1 MNLVEKQTLAFSL
14 FDQKQKIGRDISKES
29 ASFLWQ
35 QMLTYV
41 LKQMPQDQQ
50 SKQEMLEMCRH
61 YYRHNKHELKNIDEF
76 QSTYKS
82 DKAIQWYTDE
92 CFLYKLLNK
101 ALRTEDIELLYIFR
115 FFIIDLCA
123 ALEKERLL
131 PKGETILTLYRGTQ
145 ISNEE
150 LEKLK
155 QNEGKIISTNGFL
168 STSRNIHVSLGFA
181 RQSLPAVDFQAV
193 LFEIE
198 ADPSLNTVVF
208 ADIENKTRLKGEEEV
223 LFSLNALFKIRS
235 VDFDLTL
242 DIWKVELTVTDEG
255 SHKIQEYLTLAKHEL
270 DDYAPIIYFGRLLL
284 YSSGYVDRADKYFQ
298 MLLKSLP
305 FDHED
310 TAAVYNQIGAVQD
323 LKDELD
329 LALENY
335 ELAYEIRQI
344 RLPPDHPHIA
354 ASLNNIGGIY
364 KAKGDPGRAI
374 DYYNKALNIQKKNY
388 PGDHVHKA
396 MTMENIGR
404 VYTDKNDFDT
414 ALLHLFRALDMYKRV
429 LPAQHPDIARC
440 LGNIGVV
447 HEKKGNF
454 DNALDYYHQQ
464 LEMDEQCLPIDHP
477 DRSKH
482 LDWIVDTYKKV
493 GEIEKALNLC
503 RKQLNIQ
510 KSSLHETHP
519 CIARTLIN
527 MADVLEDKDPNQ
539 ALDHYA
545 SALCIL
551 EQSTPPDHRAISQ
564 CLTSMACLYSNFDM
578 LDNALQCQLKALDLN
593 RQILPSNHAS
603 IANNL
608 RNIGLFYQA
617 MNKSSEALRYLD
629 ESLSIYRANYG
640 QDHEYVK
647 RGETDIVNINIKIKI
662 NSISTSIARTSSTSD
677 EDIEEYVHHGLK
689 STSPSMQL
697 NSTPQLDR
705 MKTIKKRERT
715 HRDSICVIQ

>member
-1 MNLVEKQTLAFSL
+1 
-14 FDQKQKIGRDISKES
+14 
-29 ASFLWQ
+29 
-35 QMLTYV
+35 
-41 LKQMPQDQQ
+41 MPQDQQ

-61 YYRHNKHELKNIDEF
+61 YYRHNKRELQKINEF

-123 ALEKERLL
+123 ALEKERLIL
-131 PKGETILTLYRGTQ
+131 KGKTILTLYRGTQ

-168 STSRNIHVSLGFA
+168 STSRNIHVSLRFA

-193 LFEIE
+193 LFEIKV
-198 ADPSLNTVVF
+198 DPSLNTVIF
-208 ADIENKTRLKGEEEV
+208 ADIENQTCLKGEEEV
-223 LFSLNALFKIRS
+223 LFSVNALFKIRS

-242 DIWKVELTVTDEG
+242 DIWKVESTATDEG

-270 DDYAPIIYFGRLLL
+270 DDYTPIIYFGRLLF
-284 YSSGYVDRADKYFQ
+284 YSSGYVDRAEKYFQ

-310 TAAVYNQIGAVQD
+310 TAAVYNQIGAVHD

-335 ELAYEIRQI
+335 ELAYQIRQA
-344 RLPPDHPHIA
+344 RLPSDHPHIA

-364 KAKGDPGRAI
+364 KTKRDTDRAM
-374 DYYNKALNIQKKNY
+374 DYYKKALNVQQKNY

-404 VYTDKNDFDT
+404 VHTDKNDFDT
-414 ALLHLFRALDMYKRV
+414 ALLQLSRALDMYKRV

-454 DNALDYYHQQ
+454 DSALDYYHQQ

-493 GEIEKALNLC
+493 GEIEKALDLC
-503 RKQLNIQ
+503 RKQLNTQ
-510 KSSLHETHP
+510 KSSLPETHP
-519 CIARTLIN
+519 CIARTLIS

-551 EQSTPPDHRAISQ
+551 EQSTSPDHRAISQ
-564 CLTSMACLYSNFDM
+564 CLTSMACLYSNCGMF
-578 LDNALQCQLKALDLN
+578 DNALKCQLKALDLN
-593 RQILPSNHAS
+593 RQILPSNHTS

-617 MNKSSEALRYLD
+617 MNKSSEALRYFD
-629 ESLSIYRANYG
+629 ESLSIYRASYG

-647 RGETDIVNINIKIKI
+647 RGETDIFNMKTKTNSKSTNIA
-662 NSISTSIARTSSTSD
+662 SIASTSE
-677 EDIEEYVHHGLK
+677 EDIEEHAHHVFK
-689 STSPSMQL
+689 STSPSTHL
-697 NSTPQLDR
+697 NSTPKLDR
-705 MKTIKKRERT
+705 TKTMNKRETT
-715 HRDSICVIQ
+715 HQDSKCVIQ